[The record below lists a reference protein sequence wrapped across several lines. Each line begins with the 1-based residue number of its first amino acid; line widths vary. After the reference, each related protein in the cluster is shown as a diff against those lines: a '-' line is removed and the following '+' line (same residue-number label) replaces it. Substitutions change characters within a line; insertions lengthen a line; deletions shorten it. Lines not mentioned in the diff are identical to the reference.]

1 MTNTTAAETATKK
14 HVFETAGLGKGPF
27 RCVGFEVKKFQA
39 VPGDPNCPVQPG
51 SSCDYC
57 GTGIMNVFWVVG
69 SDGRRFK
76 VGCDCVL
83 KTGDAGLRR
92 TVDEHLK
99 KAQGARDAARIEA
112 AEKLL
117 QEEKVITA
125 FRAAPHPVSCMAVRG
140 LSLMD
145 YATWMFTHAGTSG
158 KIKIARL
165 IEGVYFDKPARKP
178 AAQKAAPAPTASASL

>member
-1 MTNTTAAETATKK
+1 MTNTTATETATK

-27 RCVGFEVKKFQA
+27 RCVGFEVKKYQA
-39 VPGDPNCPVQPG
+39 VPGDPNCPIQPG

-69 SDGRRFK
+69 SDGKRFK

-112 AEKLL
+112 AAQLL
-117 QEEKVITA
+117 REEKVITA
-125 FRAAPHPVSCMAVRG
+125 FTASPHPHAWHAAKG
-140 LSLMD
+140 KTLMD
-145 YATWMFTHAGTSG
+145 WAQWMFQNAGTSG
-158 KIKIARL
+158 KITVARQ